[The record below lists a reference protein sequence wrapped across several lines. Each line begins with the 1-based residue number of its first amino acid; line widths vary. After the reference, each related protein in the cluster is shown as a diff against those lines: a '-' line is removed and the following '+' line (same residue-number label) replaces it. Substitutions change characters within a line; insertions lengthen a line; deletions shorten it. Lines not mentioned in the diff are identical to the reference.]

1 MLRNSKHPNGGSST
15 RRLNEPVLR
24 PSLETEGEDLIW
36 ERFKAGSETALT
48 YIYRNY
54 SNQLFNYGIQ
64 FTPDRGLLKD
74 CIQDLFEELIK
85 RRERLSSTT
94 SIKFYLM
101 KAFRNRLVKA
111 LRKDKRRQESEKI
124 SLDEGFQVAVSA
136 EVRLIN
142 GQLDEAKKKLLS
154 QKLNQLPP
162 LQREA
167 LILYFYE
174 GLKYQQV
181 AEMLGIKTKSSR
193 ELVYR
198 AIKSLE
204 GLITPHKDR
213 ITLFA
218 IAVLVMKSLAE

>member
-1 MLRNSKHPNGGSST
+1 MLRDSKRPDDGSSI
-15 RRLNEPVLR
+15 RRFDAPALR
-24 PSLETEGEDLIW
+24 PGLENEGEDLIW

-54 SNQLFNYGIQ
+54 SNHLFNYGIQ
-64 FTPDRGLLKD
+64 FTSDRALLKD

-85 RRERLSSTT
+85 RREKLSSTT
-94 SIKFYLM
+94 SIKYYLM

-111 LRKDKRRQESEKI
+111 IRKDKRRQASEKMV
-124 SLDEGFQVAVSA
+124 LDEGFQVAVSA

-142 GQLDEAKKKLLS
+142 GQLDEEKKILLG

-174 GLKYQQV
+174 GLKYQQI
-181 AEMLGIKTKSSR
+181 AGMLGIKTKSSR

-198 AIKSLE
+198 AIRSLE
-204 GLITPHKDR
+204 ELVAPHKGR

-218 IAVLVMKSLAE
+218 AAILVMKSLT

>member
-1 MLRNSKHPNGGSST
+1 MLTNSKRPDSGSST
-15 RRLNEPVLR
+15 GRFDEPGLR
-24 PSLETEGEDLIW
+24 SGAETESEDLIW

-48 YIYRNY
+48 YVYRNY
-54 SNQLFNYGIQ
+54 SHQLFNYGIQ
-64 FTPDRGLLKD
+64 FTNDRGLLKD
-74 CIQDLFEELIK
+74 CVQDLFEELIR
-85 RRERLSSTT
+85 RREKLSSTT

-111 LRKDKRRQESEKI
+111 LRKDKRRKEGEKI
-124 SLDEGFQVAVSA
+124 SSEEGFQVTVSA

-142 GQLDEAKKKLLS
+142 GQLDEATKKLIE

-174 GLKYQQV
+174 GLKYQQI
-181 AEMLGIKTKSSR
+181 AEMLGIRTKSAR

-198 AIKSLE
+198 ATRSLAD
-204 GLITPHKDR
+204 LVAPHKDR
-213 ITLFA
+213 MMSLLWI
-218 IAVLVMKSLAE
+218 ISVMKSLA

>member
-1 MLRNSKHPNGGSST
+1 
-15 RRLNEPVLR
+15 
-24 PSLETEGEDLIW
+24 
-36 ERFKAGSETALT
+36 
-48 YIYRNY
+48 
-54 SNQLFNYGIQ
+54 
-64 FTPDRGLLKD
+64 
-74 CIQDLFEELIK
+74 
-85 RRERLSSTT
+85 
-94 SIKFYLM
+94 M

-218 IAVLVMKSLAE
+218 IAVLVMKSLTE